1 MPISKDP
8 LQRRSVL
15 SSMLFLLLP
24 VVFGQLLYAQSHT
37 LLGNFPF
44 AVKTPYLHDWIL
56 NSNGEAPNKAWPN
69 IFSRRREAALSA
81 MIRVDGQPYKWLGN
95 SIVTNFSTAVASEIT
110 PTSTIFT
117 IQAGPM
123 KFNVTFFTP
132 IEPNDYTRQSIPFT
146 YLFVDGFVADDGNQ
160 HIIQLY
166 SDITGD
172 FVSHDDSTQV
182 KWDTQDSGNM
192 VYHHVEPQD
201 PKSMIDNADSAEDA
215 TAYYATPKRPG
226 LTWQTGNDLDCRN
239 RFAEN
244 GSLTNVKDTNFGDVR
259 VLNSIER
266 RVPAVSFAIDLGS
279 ITPNNQ
285 PDPVVWALGLVR
297 DPLVSYS
304 DGSRFQSRTG
314 YYWSAYHNIDGVI
327 LDFLGDFASARA
339 RGQAFDNNILQEA
352 SAISPEYAGIVSL
365 VTRQLFASMD
375 ITIPGKE
382 IGQPNASDVKIFM
395 KDVSISTRANPVEV
409 IYAALPALLYFNSS
423 LARDLLLPLFEFQS
437 SPSYSNGYASP
448 DLGTGYPTIGGNTS
462 ATEELAIEHCGNM
475 LIMAYAHAAKSG
487 DGSLISKYHPLLR
500 KWAVYLAQNSLRPNN
515 AVSADGIRYN
525 DMSNLALKG
534 ILGVYSMGKIDEHVN
549 PSNTTFKDKANELIQ
564 SWKQLAVTDTH
575 IQAQYGKPGTW
586 GLMYN
591 LFPAVWLETGL
602 IDDDM
607 VNREAQFYLSNAPP
621 AAQSYSLDNVEA
633 RDIAYPHW
641 ALMTAAIIP
650 FGFKSVRD
658 TLIQSTYLQAYNVS
672 QNSPLPMRYTASTG
686 DARFGT
692 TGSAAQGAV
701 FGILAMKLKNVD
713 IFPAVSAGGGGGSS
727 SGNAQ
732 KNAEKKTSV
741 SAIVGGVIGGLVF
754 LLIVGGAIL
763 FWRWRQMQRSKVI
776 LNPLYSEEPVNP
788 QLFTSQYAPISSK
801 GSVLRTWAGLVRH
814 HPNRKTPARDE
825 LCERFSDRHD
835 PGRPHHRDTSWRDH
849 RPPIATKR
857 PPITPPQ
864 LLSSK
869 ERGVPGR
876 NLSHSDRSEPAQ
888 PVVTIGQSAAGSRGD
903 EILRAEV
910 DELRREMEAIRDI
923 THPPPSYQ

>member
-8 LQRRSVL
+8 LQQRSVM
-15 SSMLFLLLP
+15 SR
-24 VVFGQLLYAQSHT
+24 
-37 LLGNFPF
+37 NFPF
-44 AVKTPYLHDWIL
+44 AVKTPYLHGWIL
-56 NSNGEAPNKAWPN
+56 NNNGEAPNQEWPN
-69 IFSRRREAALSA
+69 IFSRRREAASSA
-81 MIRVDGQPYKWLGN
+81 MIRVDGQPYKWLGK
-95 SIVTNFSTAVASEIT
+95 STVANYSTTVASEIT

-117 IQAGPM
+117 MQAGPM

-132 IEPNDYTRQSIPFT
+132 IEPDDYTRQSIPFT
-146 YLFVDGFVADDGNQ
+146 YLFVDGFVADDGNS

-172 FVSHDDSTQV
+172 LV
-182 KWDTQDSGNM
+182 KWGTQDSPENM
-192 VYHHVEPQD
+192 IYHHVEPQH

-304 DGSRFQSRTG
+304 DGSRFQSRIG
-314 YYWSAYHNIDGVI
+314 YYWSAYDNIDGVI

-339 RGQAFDNNILQEA
+339 RGQTFDNNILQEA

-375 ITIPGKE
+375 ITIPGKG

-462 ATEELAIEHCGNM
+462 TTEELAIEHCGNM

-487 DGSLISKYHPLLR
+487 DDSLISKYHPLLR
-500 KWAVYLAQNSLRPNN
+500 KWANYLAQNSLRPNN

-607 VNREAQFYLSNAPP
+607 MNREAQFYLSNAPP

-650 FGFKSVRD
+650 SGFKSVRD

-713 IFPAVSAGGGGGSS
+713 IFPAVSAGGGGNGT
-727 SGNAQ
+727 GNAQ

-741 SAIVGGVIGGLVF
+741 SAIVGGVIGGLAL

-788 QLFTSQYAPISSK
+788 QLFTSQYVPISSK

-814 HPNRKTPARDE
+814 HPNRKPPARDE
-825 LCERFSDRHD
+825 LCESFSELHD
-835 PGRPHHRDTSWRDH
+835 PGRPHNRDTSWRDH

-857 PPITPPQ
+857 PPIMPPQ

-869 ERGVPGR
+869 EREVPRR
-876 NLSHSDRSEPAQ
+876 NPSHSDQFEPAQ
-888 PVVTIGQSAAGSRGD
+888 PVITIGRSAAGSRGD

-910 DELRREMEAIRDI
+910 EELRREMEAIRDI
-923 THPPPSYQ
+923 AQPPPSYQ